1 MSLSAELLNINIEFL
16 KRVDLKGGEVPAF
29 VALQNELMEMLQAA
43 EVPAE
48 VPLEQESPEAA

>member
-29 VALQNELMEMLQAA
+29 VALQNELTGMLQAA
-43 EVPAE
+43 TAPAE
-48 VPLEQESPEAA
+48 VPLEKENPEAA